1 MAKNSTPLASIPSVS
16 VTTVLISPL
25 SQARPGRFEYWPVC
39 VPVAVLFVPFCFSFD
54 RKRCPLCRDNNRSR
68 NKVPI
73 PHTTAPGTL
82 LPCSPS
88 SLFAPSSCTA
98 LALSILAR
106 HSIFDFD
113 PAYLD
118 TAAHPD
124 SPISPRLPLASTVSH
139 QITALREK
147 DNNCRR
153 VIHNRLFSFP
163 PAEPLLCGPLISQPD
178 SNKNN
183 TLLCC
188 PRQVSDLYRYWL

>member
-98 LALSILAR
+98 LALSIPAR
-106 HSIFDFD
+106 HSIFDLD
-113 PAYLD
+113 SAHLD
-118 TAAHPD
+118 TAATPTLL
-124 SPISPRLPLASTVSH
+124 SPRDCRWPVRFRIKLQPSARKT
-139 QITALREK
+139 ITAGA
-147 DNNCRR
+147 
-153 VIHNRLFSFP
+153 LFTTDSFP
-163 PAEPLLCGPLISQPD
+163 FHPPNRSCAVL
-178 SNKNN
+178 
-183 TLLCC
+183 
-188 PRQVSDLYRYWL
+188 